1 MQVRE
6 LRFHPLFRFRREG
19 NRINFPIPLA
29 RQRQAGRES
38 EPAANHLRIA
48 LPRRGE
54 DRTIIP
60 SSARHIF
67 LREAGPK
74 DGEKRNKFAMWPTK
88 RKRVMVEDRKVI

>member
-6 LRFHPLFRFRREG
+6 LRFHPLFRREG

-48 LPRRGE
+48 LPSE
-54 DRTIIP
+54 ARTGP
-60 SSARHIF
+60 SSPPRHVTFSCGRRDQRMERGGIN
-67 LREAGPK
+67 LRCGRQKGKE
-74 DGEKRNKFAMWPTK
+74 
-88 RKRVMVEDRKVI
+88 